1 LRRNRSAA
9 PAKRHQGVLEEGVGR
24 IGVDYAAVLTAD
36 SSLGDYEE
44 QAAGLLKERALAFLN
59 RLG

>member
-1 LRRNRSAA
+1 
-9 PAKRHQGVLEEGVGR
+9 VGR